1 MRVGARSIRRAAL
14 AALAHTRA
22 DLLFQPFFGGIGA
35 ILTLHRVMDAST
47 PYLNR
52 DLGVSSTF
60 LEALIV
66 FARQTGYDIVT
77 LDEARRRV
85 IDGNEGRRF
94 VCFTFDDGYADN
106 YLRAL
111 PAFRKHAAPMTVY
124 VTAGMIDRSAD
135 YWWGTLEKLIMR
147 ESAIVVEGAHGKVRH
162 PTATPRQKM
171 AVFDLLC
178 AQVHSDMQRYRPML
192 TALFARYDVDVR
204 QAQDEDALTSAQLL
218 SLAADPLVEIG
229 AHSVSHRSL
238 AHLSLAQADQEVRR
252 SRALLEQRIG
262 KDIRHFSYPY
272 GSFGTCGKREFALA
286 RDCGYATA
294 TTTRHGTLST
304 AHRNRLHALP
314 RIPIIGQFQ
323 SEAVVR
329 MQLSGMFAPL
339 NRWLPDAPADAAPEV
354 PGMSNPP
361 HDTAPDE
368 ITA

>member
-1 MRVGARSIRRAAL
+1 MTVGARSIRRAAL

-52 DLGVSSTF
+52 DLAVSTTF

-66 FARQTGYDIVT
+66 FVRQTGYDIVT
-77 LDEARRRV
+77 LDEARRR
-85 IDGNEGRRF
+85 IIEGNEGRRF

-124 VTAGMIDRSAD
+124 VTTGMIDRSAD

-147 ESAIVVEGAHGKVRH
+147 EPAIVVASADGKFSH
-162 PTATPRQKM
+162 ATATPGEKM

-178 AQVHSDMQRYRPML
+178 AQVHSDMHRYRPML
-192 TALFARYDVDVR
+192 TALFARYGVDVH
-204 QAQDEDALTSAQLL
+204 QAQDEDALSPAQLIG
-218 SLAADPLVEIG
+218 LAADPLVEIG
-229 AHSVSHRSL
+229 AHSVSHRAL
-238 AHLSLAQADQEVRR
+238 AHLSLAQADHELRR

-262 KDIRHFSYPY
+262 KNIRHFSYPY
-272 GSFGTCGKREFALA
+272 GSFDTCGKREYALA

-314 RIPIIGQFQ
+314 RIPVIGRLQ
-323 SEAVVR
+323 SSAVMR

-339 NRWLPDAPADAAPEV
+339 NRWLPEAPADAAPEV
-354 PGMSNPP
+354 PGLT
-361 HDTAPDE
+361 HDSGPTETTA
-368 ITA
+368 